1 LIHPLNLITIVT
13 PTVERTDPSG
23 VDFGWVMQ
31 TTFVLT
37 IVVGAPIVG
46 ILALG
51 QDLPTWG
58 SRVAFAVRIGAIVW
72 IATALAVYGYARHQQ
87 DVGDSDGTEDTD

>member
-1 LIHPLNLITIVT
+1 LIPALTVVPPVT
-13 PTVERTDPSG
+13 PTVEHTDPEG

-37 IVVGAPIVG
+37 IVVGAPTVA

-58 SRVAFAVRIGAIVW
+58 SRVAFAVRIGAVVW
-72 IATALAVYGYARHQQ
+72 IATALAVYGYARRRENGGT
-87 DVGDSDGTEDTD
+87 DDGNGQS